1 MSRKLLISVGLI
13 VLLGGTAFFLNAWR
27 ERRLVARWTSDFGR
41 SWDRQLSWRA
51 NQDRRQ
57 DGLKSIAP
65 VAVKVLQKDLNLDPA
80 LPRWAT
86 RLPSWLANYLP
97 GTRESGAAILREEA
111 PRSLA
116 LLGPLARPV
125 LPDLIRRTNDPR
137 NDYLLA
143 EVALAIG
150 AVGGD
155 SAEAQAA
162 LIKLWQHRNRQVA
175 ACAAFAL
182 WRSQP
187 SDREAQQRIEALINL
202 NPSTMVLLAGPISEM
217 AEAARPLA
225 PAVRHAFEETEHMT
239 EKINE
244 ARVLWRITGDPQP
257 AIGLVKFLIE
267 QYDGAATNQID
278 RAAPARTRG
287 QLVSASLVFEDI
299 PECRA
304 ALRPVLEKFR
314 TSQKGIERSSGEFG
328 LAEFAKIEAEQA
340 RKGTRVP
347 R

>member
-13 VLLGGTAFFLNAWR
+13 VLLGGTAFFLHACR

-41 SWDRQLSWRA
+41 IWDRQLSWRA

-65 VAVKVLQKDLNLDPA
+65 VAVKVLQKDLNFDPA

-86 RLPSWLANYLP
+86 HLPAWLANYLP

-175 ACAAFAL
+175 A
-182 WRSQP
+182 
-187 SDREAQQRIEALINL
+187 
-202 NPSTMVLLAGPISEM
+202 
-217 AEAARPLA
+217 
-225 PAVRHAFEETEHMT
+225 
-239 EKINE
+239 
-244 ARVLWRITGDPQP
+244 
-257 AIGLVKFLIE
+257 
-267 QYDGAATNQID
+267 
-278 RAAPARTRG
+278 
-287 QLVSASLVFEDI
+287 
-299 PECRA
+299 
-304 ALRPVLEKFR
+304 
-314 TSQKGIERSSGEFG
+314 
-328 LAEFAKIEAEQA
+328 
-340 RKGTRVP
+340 
-347 R
+347 